1 MKKILFRAGVLI
13 GIFIVGVLVFS
24 GIFNSREVADTRA
37 MSSPTLP
44 VLYMEVEGTAVNC
57 LYGYRQEVDGTTLRE
72 TLTPL
77 DTGRELAFQLNA
89 YGNEIL
95 EIEYEVTSLTDG
107 SLVENARVKN
117 VTEEDG
123 LYRASFQLSTPILLN
138 QEYLL
143 TLSVNTGEETV
154 HYYTRLVQ
162 RSGVTVSDYLRF
174 AEEFYQNCLA
184 ASLSAEQTAQLEP
197 DSTADN
203 SSFHFADIH
212 SSSELLTWG
221 SLSPSLV
228 KKPVPYFTEINESTV
243 SICQDYIISSQDSDG
258 NTRYYTVKEFY
269 RMRQGQNQ
277 VVLLNFERTTD
288 QVFDGDLPI
297 LTSTG
302 LNLGIVSEDVEYL
315 ANENAEIV
323 AFVVNGELWSYNRS
337 AGKITRVFGYRS
349 GNWDE
354 REENQNYAIKIAH
367 VNETGDISFVV
378 YGYMNSDRYEG
389 QLGISVY
396 TYSAEQNVAEE
407 KIFIHSQSGFQAMHQ
422 SLSLLSYVNTENQ
435 LYVFMENTLYCINLA
450 DASYEAVK
458 EGIDPDCFLV
468 SESQKTAA
476 WMDEMQISGSSGIT
490 VMNLDTAETT
500 NVSAG
505 AGEKIRAL
513 GFINEDLIY
522 GLARDEDIVTD
533 TAGNTVFAMYRV
545 CIESFSGEIQKD
557 YQQEGYYVTDIQ
569 VQDGLIELLR
579 AQKTE
584 SGFEE
589 VSSDHIMSNTP
600 SGEESVIVGFSVY
613 EPEKTQVVLKFTSS
627 AGTGS
632 LLVLR
637 TQYLEVSALP
647 ELTMELPESGSE
659 NYYVYGKGRLLDIFT
674 SLNEAIGLADEQ
686 VGTVLNE
693 KQQYVWERGT
703 WGSSAM
709 LDENQLPDVILQGTL
724 DADALGQALGEN
736 YTVLNLT
743 GCSLESLYYQLSHGY
758 PVVAQRAGAAAAV
771 IIGYDIYDNIWIYD
785 PGTQSVSALAFED
798 AQAQFEAGGNIFISY
813 QENPVQ

>member
-44 VLYMEVEGTAVNC
+44 VLYMEVEGTAVNR

-323 AFVVNGELWSYNRS
+323 AFVVNG
-337 AGKITRVFGYRS
+337 
-349 GNWDE
+349 
-354 REENQNYAIKIAH
+354 
-367 VNETGDISFVV
+367 
-378 YGYMNSDRYEG
+378 
-389 QLGISVY
+389 
-396 TYSAEQNVAEE
+396 
-407 KIFIHSQSGFQAMHQ
+407 
-422 SLSLLSYVNTENQ
+422 
-435 LYVFMENTLYCINLA
+435 
-450 DASYEAVK
+450 
-458 EGIDPDCFLV
+458 
-468 SESQKTAA
+468 
-476 WMDEMQISGSSGIT
+476 
-490 VMNLDTAETT
+490 
-500 NVSAG
+500 
-505 AGEKIRAL
+505 
-513 GFINEDLIY
+513 
-522 GLARDEDIVTD
+522 
-533 TAGNTVFAMYRV
+533 
-545 CIESFSGEIQKD
+545 
-557 YQQEGYYVTDIQ
+557 
-569 VQDGLIELLR
+569 
-579 AQKTE
+579 
-584 SGFEE
+584 
-589 VSSDHIMSNTP
+589 
-600 SGEESVIVGFSVY
+600 
-613 EPEKTQVVLKFTSS
+613 
-627 AGTGS
+627 
-632 LLVLR
+632 
-637 TQYLEVSALP
+637 
-647 ELTMELPESGSE
+647 
-659 NYYVYGKGRLLDIFT
+659 
-674 SLNEAIGLADEQ
+674 
-686 VGTVLNE
+686 
-693 KQQYVWERGT
+693 
-703 WGSSAM
+703 
-709 LDENQLPDVILQGTL
+709 
-724 DADALGQALGEN
+724 
-736 YTVLNLT
+736 
-743 GCSLESLYYQLSHGY
+743 
-758 PVVAQRAGAAAAV
+758 
-771 IIGYDIYDNIWIYD
+771 
-785 PGTQSVSALAFED
+785 
-798 AQAQFEAGGNIFISY
+798 
-813 QENPVQ
+813 